1 MNAGTRERLL
11 NEAETLIRTRGYAA
25 FSYAD
30 LSERVGIRK
39 ASIHHHFPTK
49 AELGGALVDGY
60 LVEFENALQ
69 TVLDNETSAR
79 KRLHRYADF
88 FIESMNDGMLPLC
101 GALSAEMSALPRSL
115 QKRVRYFFELHLK
128 WLEEVVRAGVAAK
141 ELRGDIDEKHA
152 AMLILSTLEG
162 ASLVAW
168 ATGDASVIERTAQ
181 QVVAGLENVIS
192 RGHPHVAEAAAAPN
206 KTDH

>member
-1 MNAGTRERLL
+1 MSTDTRERLL

-49 AELGGALVDGY
+49 AELGGALIDGY
-60 LVEFENALQ
+60 LLNFERALQ
-69 TVLDNETSAR
+69 TILDEEKAAPE
-79 KRLHRYADF
+79 RLRRYAGF
-88 FIESMNDGMLPLC
+88 FVGSMKDDMLPLC
-101 GALSAEMSALPRSL
+101 GALSAEMSALPPLL
-115 QKRVRYFFELHLK
+115 QKRVRHFFELHLK
-128 WLEEVVRAGVAAK
+128 WLEEVVRGGIAAK
-141 ELRGDIDEKHA
+141 ELRGDIDEKRM

-168 ATGDASVIERTAQ
+168 ATGDAGVVESTARQVIAD
-181 QVVAGLENVIS
+181 LEGASDGRLDVH
-192 RGHPHVAEAAAAPN
+192 RAA
-206 KTDH
+206 T

>member
-11 NEAETLIRTRGYAA
+11 NEAEALIRTRGYAA

-49 AELGGALVDGY
+49 AELGGALIDGY
-60 LVEFENALQ
+60 LTKFESALQ
-69 TVLDNETSAR
+69 TILGEEKSAW

-88 FIESMNDGMLPLC
+88 FIESMSDGMLPLC
-101 GALSAEMSALPRSL
+101 GALSAEMSVLPKSL
-115 QKRVRYFFELHLK
+115 QRRVRYFFELHLE
-128 WLEEVVRAGVAAK
+128 WLEGVVRAGVAAK
-141 ELRGDIDEKHA
+141 ELRGDIDEKPA

-168 ATGDASVIERTAQ
+168 ATGDASVIERTAR
-181 QVVAGLENVIS
+181 QVFAGLERVVS
-192 RGHPHVAEAAAAPN
+192 RSRPHVAEAAGSSKPG
-206 KTDH
+206 H